1 MAQKETII
9 SEFINITRDLLLNFK
24 LLTTNS
30 NSRIYINICCSFV
43 NKYPKEYINLY
54 KQYVFKK
61 RNEIKNYDFSIIHFK
76 PVKSLNIYHVNI
88 DNFENIIKS
97 VVSDWEGITQDN
109 KRTIFDYL
117 IIMNEMVEKFDL

>member
-76 PVKSLNIYHVNI
+76 PVKRLNIYHVNI

-97 VVSDWEGITQDN
+97 IVSDWENITQDN